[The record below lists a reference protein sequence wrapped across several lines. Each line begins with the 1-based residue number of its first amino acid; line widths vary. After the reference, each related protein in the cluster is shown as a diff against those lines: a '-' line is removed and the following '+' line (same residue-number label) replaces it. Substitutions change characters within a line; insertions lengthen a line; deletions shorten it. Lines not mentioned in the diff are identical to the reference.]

1 MELFL
6 GGVVV
11 AILVFILVMYLMGKR
26 MPVSHTSTL
35 SHKFFAPVD
44 KVWKMITDL
53 PTYSNW
59 RGIKVEQMGPKK
71 WKETV
76 QGKPVIMEETER
88 VENSRYVTR
97 ISNEN
102 RHLQYGGQ
110 WVFEFVP
117 EKDGSTVVT
126 ITENGEVYQPIMRFI
141 SKYFYG
147 HNTTKRIYLVKLEK
161 ALQEGK

>member
-11 AILVFILVMYLMGKR
+11 FILVGILVMYLMGKN
-26 MPVSHTSTL
+26 MPVTHTSTL
-35 SHKFFAPVD
+35 SHKYFAPVD

-53 PTYSNW
+53 PTYANW
-59 RGIKVEQMGPKK
+59 RGVKVEQLGPKK

-76 QGKPVIMEETER
+76 SGRPVIMEEVER
-88 VENSRYVTR
+88 VENSRYVTK
-97 ISNEN
+97 ISGDNN
-102 RHLQYGGQ
+102 NIQFGGQ
-110 WVFEFVP
+110 WIFELVP
-117 EKDGSTVVT
+117 EKDGTTVVT
-126 ITENGEVYQPIMRFI
+126 ITENGEVYKPIMRFI